1 MHSAFLSACEGG
13 GLALAAG
20 CLVGAAARPRLLIVI
35 AAALG
40 ALVFALALD
49 AGDHTVLPGI
59 VGGVLLGALAF
70 AVTSAIAAGAAGR
83 AGEGAAATVSALLV
97 VAALVLAGLSL
108 LVPPVAIAALAVI
121 VFLAVARRRR
131 AARKYAGLR
140 ILR

>member
-20 CLVGAAARPRLLIVI
+20 WLVGAAGRPRALVIV

-40 ALVFALALD
+40 ALVFALTLS
-49 AGDHTVLPGI
+49 AGDHPVWPGVI
-59 VGGVLLGALAF
+59 AGAALGALAF
-70 AVTSAIAAGAAGR
+70 GVTSGIAAGAAGR

-108 LVPPVAIAALAVI
+108 LVPPVAIAALVGIA
-121 VFLAVARRRR
+121 FLAMARRRR
-131 AARKYAGLR
+131 SARKYAGLR